1 MYIISHYYISFRI
14 IAYYYVLLYIISCYF
29 ILLRIIIYHFVL
41 FYIISYYFM
50 RFLKVMYNLGITL
63 RNFWYINNTYLT
75 HFLYIRYA
83 SSCDIYN
90 LGIIYILSFALESV
104 NMNSVPTPSVLMT
117 LIFSLCVLRISLTI
131 ESPSPVPFLSL
142 PRDKSDL

>member
-1 MYIISHYYISFRI
+1 MFFIDILGVLELVYYF
-14 IAYYYVLLYIISCYF
+14 ALLYIISYYC

-41 FYIISYYFM
+41 FYIISYYFV

-63 RNFWYINNTYLT
+63 RNFWYINNTYPT

>member
-1 MYIISHYYISFRI
+1 MFLIDILGVLELIYY
-14 IAYYYVLLYIISCYF
+14 C
-29 ILLRIIIYHFVL
+29 ILFRIIIYHFVL
-41 FYIISYYFM
+41 LHIITYYYISFRAISYYFV
-50 RFLKVMYNLGITL
+50 RLLKVMYNLGITL
-63 RNFWYINNTYLT
+63 RNFWYINNTYPT

-104 NMNSVPTPSVLMT
+104 NMNSVPTPLVLMT

>member
-1 MYIISHYYISFRI
+1 MFFIDILGVLELVYYF
-14 IAYYYVLLYIISCYF
+14 ALLYIISYYC

-41 FYIISYYFM
+41 FCIISYYFM

>member
-1 MYIISHYYISFRI
+1 MFFIDILGVLELVYYF
-14 IAYYYVLLYIISCYF
+14 ALLYIISYYC

>member
-1 MYIISHYYISFRI
+1 MFFIDILGVLELVYY
-14 IAYYYVLLYIISCYF
+14 C
-29 ILLRIIIYHFVL
+29 ILFRIIIYHFVL
-41 FYIISYYFM
+41 LHIISYYFV